1 MDGIP
6 PSPQPGI
13 SSGISSGDE
22 ATAPLSGE
30 PPTANQAATGV
41 PTPTAAQ
48 AAAMGRLEEE
58 IGHFTR
64 QGYFIVDRGPT
75 SVQLKRTK
83 HFSVWWALLWFI
95 VVPGGGL
102 FIYLGW
108 YLLVKRDRIAFL
120 RITPEG
126 RVMLS
131 EN

>member
-6 PSPQPGI
+6 PSPQPGV
-13 SSGISSGDE
+13 SSGDE
-22 ATAPLSGE
+22 AATRPSGAP
-30 PPTANQAATGV
+30 PIVDPAATGA
-41 PTPTAAQ
+41 PTLTAAQ
-48 AAAMGRLEEE
+48 TAAMGRMEEE
-58 IGHFTR
+58 IGHFSR
-64 QGYFIVDRGPT
+64 QGYVIVDRGPT
-75 SVQLKRTK
+75 SVQLRRSK